1 MSESSPIIISPLRPH
16 ASVVCWQKRGLD
28 IIGAIVGLAITAI
41 FLVPLAIAIKL
52 ESRGPV
58 FFVQTRIGYRGKPFR
73 MWKFRSM
80 IVNAEALKSTVP
92 NQLRAEGKFFKN
104 ANDPRV
110 TKVGQFLRRTS
121 LDEFPQ
127 FWNVLQGDMSLVGTR
142 PPTPDEVVRYNPY
155 EWQRLNVKPGITG
168 EWQVNGRSA
177 IETFSEVVAL
187 DLRYQEH
194 WDLIYDLKIIIK
206 TLLALV
212 IKHRNAY

>member
-1 MSESSPIIISPLRPH
+1 M
-16 ASVVCWQKRGLD
+16 
-28 IIGAIVGLAITAI
+28 GAIAGLAITAI

-58 FFVQTRIGYRGKPFR
+58 FFMQTRIGYRGKSFR

-80 IVNAEALKSTVP
+80 IVKAEALKSTVP

-121 LDEFPQ
+121 LDEFSQ
-127 FWNVLQGDMSLVGTR
+127 FWNVLLGDMSLVGTR
-142 PPTPDEVVRYNPY
+142 PPTPDEVARYNPY

-187 DLRYQEH
+187 DLRYQER

-206 TLLALV
+206 TLLTLV
-212 IKHRNAY
+212 IKHRNAC

>member
-1 MSESSPIIISPLRPH
+1 MSESSPILLPSKPH

-28 IIGAIVGLAITAI
+28 IMGAIAGLAITAI

-58 FFVQTRIGYRGKPFR
+58 FFMQTRIGYRGKSFR

-127 FWNVLQGDMSLVGTR
+127 FWNVLLGDMSLVGTR
-142 PPTPDEVVRYNPY
+142 PPTPDEVARYNPH

-187 DLRYQEH
+187 DLRYQER
-194 WDLIYDLKIIIK
+194 WDLVYDLKIIIK
-206 TLLALV
+206 TLLVLV
-212 IKHRNAY
+212 IKHRNAC

>member
-1 MSESSPIIISPLRPH
+1 MSESSPILTPPLRPH

-28 IIGAIVGLAITAI
+28 IMGAIVGLAITAI
-41 FLVPLAIAIKL
+41 VLVPVAIAIKL
-52 ESRGPV
+52 ESPGPV
-58 FFVQTRIGYRGKPFR
+58 FFVQTRIGYRGKSFR

-80 IVNAEALKSTVP
+80 IVNAEALKASVP

-127 FWNVLQGDMSLVGTR
+127 FWNVLWGDMSLVGTR
-142 PPTPDEVVRYNPY
+142 PPTPDEVARYIPY

-168 EWQVNGRSA
+168 EWQVNGRST
-177 IETFSEVVAL
+177 IETFDEVVEL
-187 DLRYQEH
+187 DLRYQER
-194 WDLIYDLKIIIK
+194 WNLLYDLKIIFK
-206 TLLALV
+206 TLLFLF
-212 IKHRNAY
+212 IKPKNAC

>member
-1 MSESSPIIISPLRPH
+1 MSESAPILLPSKPH
-16 ASVVCWQKRGLD
+16 PSVVCWQKRGLD
-28 IIGAIVGLAITAI
+28 IIGAIVGLAISAI

-127 FWNVLQGDMSLVGTR
+127 FWNVLLGDMSLVGTR
-142 PPTPDEVVRYNPY
+142 PPTPDEVAHYTPY

-187 DLRYQEH
+187 DLRYQER
-194 WDLIYDLKIIIK
+194 WDLVYDLKIIIK
-206 TLLALV
+206 TLLVLV
-212 IKHRNAY
+212 IKHRNAC